1 MAGRRDG
8 EMRLTH
14 DPGQCDD
21 ARLAFIGR
29 IRSPW
34 SRGNCPRNLRAAR
47 ETGRPARI
55 ELAPGYGVALSGLAV
70 GEAVVLSYWVDQGMR
85 DLALQH
91 PAHLDARPRH
101 LRPAQPRAP
110 QPHRLGVVLITG
122 LDAAAGIVGIDAID
136 AFDDTPLLDIKPW
149 IAAVDTPPGS

>member
-91 PAHLDARPRH
+91 PAHLEAPRGTFALRSPVRPN
-101 LRPAQPRAP
+101 PIG
-110 QPHRLGVVLITG
+110 LGVVLITG

-136 AFDDTPLLDIKPW
+136 AFDDTPVLDIKPW